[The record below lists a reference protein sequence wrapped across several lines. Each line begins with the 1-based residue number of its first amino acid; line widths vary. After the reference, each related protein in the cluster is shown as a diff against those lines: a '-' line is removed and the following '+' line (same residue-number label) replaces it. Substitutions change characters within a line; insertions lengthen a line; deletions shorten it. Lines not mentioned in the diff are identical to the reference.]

1 LSNSDRQL
9 PLRVTLVQPPAG
21 VTFCLQRGKAEL
33 VSAVRSEGDDLSFD
47 LGVRVGDPLP
57 DGRPSFLGPF
67 TQGPREA
74 RFVYVSSG
82 VRAGEAGSGWDRRA
96 KVPLSGISWT
106 MIEETLA
113 APGAVLEARIL
124 GTSRDGGPVC
134 ATVPLLDGGWRVVR
148 ASGSPAST
156 SPPAPS
162 PS

>member
-1 LSNSDRQL
+1 MSKSDRQL
-9 PLRVTLVQPPAG
+9 LLRITLVQPPAG
-21 VTFCLQRGKAEL
+21 VTFCLQRGQAEL
-33 VSAVRSEGDDLSFD
+33 VSAVRSGGEDLSFD
-47 LGVRVGDPLP
+47 LDVRVGDPLP

-82 VRAGEAGSGWDRRA
+82 IRAGEAGSGWDRRA
-96 KVPLSGISWT
+96 KVPLSGISWDL
-106 MIEETLA
+106 IEEALA
-113 APGAVLEARIL
+113 SPGAFLEARIQ

-134 ATVPLLDGGWRVVR
+134 ATIPLLDGGWRVVR

-156 SPPAPS
+156 SPLAPS